1 MSPAEPHL
9 PCNKGHC
16 LAVAVV
22 NEVQGALIST
32 FTHLLLAPR
41 MTRTDRRTDMLLGWF
56 ITLYTNSALWS
67 AQEQLPL
74 PHNTGQ
80 GSRRKPVLVSSV
92 PYLDIRILYVQVSLV
107 SQSVETHTRIAAGC
121 KTRKSCNQ
129 KHSSFGS
136 TTFTLALYHIR
147 TYVHTAHIRT
157 YIRTHIVC
165 IVHIV

>member
-22 NEVQGALIST
+22 NEVQGALIGT

-92 PYLDIRILYVQVSLV
+92 PYLDIRILYVQVGV
-107 SQSVETHTRIAAGC
+107 GGISV
-121 KTRKSCNQ
+121 
-129 KHSSFGS
+129 
-136 TTFTLALYHIR
+136 
-147 TYVHTAHIRT
+147 
-157 YIRTHIVC
+157 
-165 IVHIV
+165 